1 VDEEFAVLLF
11 FFGISLTANVGLL
24 ISTFRAHRRL
34 RRLEDHMF
42 QLQQPQQEDR
52 RVDQIEQTMDALSG
66 QMDQLANGQE
76 FLNRVLAERLD
87 RWPRAQVEGSRE
99 VTPH

>member
-1 VDEEFAVLLF
+1 MQEEFAILLF
-11 FFGISLTANVGLL
+11 FFGISMTANVALL
-24 ISTFRAHRRL
+24 VSTFRANRRL

-42 QLQQPQQEDR
+42 TLQQPQQEDR
-52 RVDQIEQTMDALSG
+52 RVDQIEQTMDALAG

-87 RWPRAQVEGSRE
+87 RWPRAAAEGRE
-99 VTPH
+99 ITPH